1 MVRVGIFTLDFKF
14 YHDIIADLRKWKIP
28 FTSLESKSNIPRDIL
43 VVLSSEKDERFW
55 DRQINARDSTYGIR
69 NSLPL
74 LMNLETFDEVII
86 GVDPGPYPG
95 LAVVADNVLTEAFEM
110 PLIEMVRSEVIKIRD
125 SYRYR
130 NISIKIGD
138 GDKPHRDQ
146 IIHDLIST
154 GIDIKVVDERNTSM
168 PHKIHNNA
176 LSAARIAS
184 LGNIFVPPRNNEK
197 MGKKDVYDREFL
209 TIQAALNNVF

>member
-1 MVRVGIFTLDFKF
+1 VGIFTLDFKF

-28 FTSLESKSNIPRDIL
+28 FTSLESTSNIPRDIS

-74 LMNLETFDEVII
+74 LMNREAFDEVII
-86 GVDPGPYPG
+86 GLDPGPYPG
-95 LAVVADNVLTEAFEM
+95 IAVVADNVLTEAFETPM
-110 PLIEMVRSEVIKIRD
+110 IEMVRKEVMEIKD

-130 NISIKIGD
+130 NITIKIGD
-138 GDKPHRDQ
+138 GDKPHRDR
-146 IIHDLIST
+146 IIRDLNDT
-154 GIDIKVVDERNTSM
+154 GIDLKVVDERNTSM

-184 LGNIFVPPRNNEK
+184 LGSIFVPPRSNEK
-197 MGKKDVYDREFL
+197 ISKKDVYDREFL

>member
-1 MVRVGIFTLDFKF
+1 VGIFTLDFKF

-28 FTSLESKSNIPRDIL
+28 FTSLESTSNIPRDIS

-74 LMNLETFDEVII
+74 LMNREAFDEVII
-86 GVDPGPYPG
+86 GLDPGPYPG
-95 LAVVADNVLTEAFEM
+95 IAVVADNVLTEAFETPM
-110 PLIEMVRSEVIKIRD
+110 IEMVRKEVMEIKD

-130 NISIKIGD
+130 NITIKIGD
-138 GDKPHRDQ
+138 GDKPHRDR
-146 IIHDLIST
+146 IIQDLNDT
-154 GIDIKVVDERNTSM
+154 GIDLKVVDERNTSM

-184 LGNIFVPPRNNEK
+184 LGSIFVPPRSNEK
-197 MGKKDVYDREFL
+197 ISKKDVYDREFL

>member
-1 MVRVGIFTLDFKF
+1 MGRVGIFTLDFKF
-14 YHDIIADLRKWKIP
+14 YHDIIVDLRKWKIP
-28 FTSLESKSNIPRDIL
+28 FTSLESTSNIPRDVA

-74 LMNLETFDEVII
+74 LMNREVFDEVVI
-86 GVDPGPYPG
+86 GLDPGPYPG
-95 LAVVADNVLTEAFEM
+95 VAVIADNVLTEAFETPM
-110 PLIEMVRSEVIKIRD
+110 IEMVRKEVMEIKD

-138 GDKPHRDQ
+138 GDKPHRDR
-146 IIHDLIST
+146 IIQDLAET
-154 GIDIKVVDERNTSM
+154 GIDLKVVDERNTSM

-184 LGNIFVPPRNNEK
+184 LGSIFVPPRNSEK
-197 MGKKDVYDREFL
+197 ISKKDVYDREFL

>member
-1 MVRVGIFTLDFKF
+1 MGRVGIFTLDFKF
-14 YHDIIADLRKWKIP
+14 YHDIIVDLRKWKIP
-28 FTSLESKSNIPRDIL
+28 FTSLESTSNIPRDVA

-74 LMNLETFDEVII
+74 LMNREVFDEVVI
-86 GVDPGPYPG
+86 GLDPGPYPG
-95 LAVVADNVLTEAFEM
+95 VAVIADNVLTEAFETPM
-110 PLIEMVRSEVIKIRD
+110 IEMVRKEVMEIRD
-125 SYRYR
+125 SYRYK

-138 GDKPHRDQ
+138 GDKPHRDR
-146 IIHDLIST
+146 IIQDLAET
-154 GIDIKVVDERNTSM
+154 GIDLKVVDERNTSM

-184 LGNIFVPPRNNEK
+184 LGSIFVPPRNSEK
-197 MGKKDVYDREFL
+197 ISKKDVYDREFL

>member
-1 MVRVGIFTLDFKF
+1 M
-14 YHDIIADLRKWKIP
+14 A
-28 FTSLESKSNIPRDIL
+28 

-74 LMNLETFDEVII
+74 LMNREVFDEVVI
-86 GVDPGPYPG
+86 GLDPGPYPG
-95 LAVVADNVLTEAFEM
+95 VAVIADNVLTEAFETPM
-110 PLIEMVRSEVIKIRD
+110 IEMVRKEVMEIRD

-138 GDKPHRDQ
+138 GDKPHRDR
-146 IIHDLIST
+146 IIQDLAET
-154 GIDIKVVDERNTSM
+154 GIDLKVVDERNTSM

-184 LGNIFVPPRNNEK
+184 LGSIFVPPRNSEK
-197 MGKKDVYDREFL
+197 ISKKDVYDREFL

>member
-1 MVRVGIFTLDFKF
+1 MGRVGIFTLDFKF
-14 YHDIIADLRKWKIP
+14 YHDIIVDLRKWKIP
-28 FTSLESKSNIPRDIL
+28 FTSLESTSNIPRDVA

-74 LMNLETFDEVII
+74 LMNREVFDEVVI
-86 GVDPGPYPG
+86 GLDPGPYPG
-95 LAVVADNVLTEAFEM
+95 VAVIADNVLTEAFETPM
-110 PLIEMVRSEVIKIRD
+110 IEMVRKEVMEIRD

-138 GDKPHRDQ
+138 GDKPHRDR
-146 IIHDLIST
+146 IIQDLAET
-154 GIDIKVVDERNTSM
+154 GIDLKVVDERNTSM

-184 LGNIFVPPRNNEK
+184 LGSIFVPPRNSEK
-197 MGKKDVYDREFL
+197 ISKKDVYDREFL

>member
-1 MVRVGIFTLDFKF
+1 VGIFTLDFKF

-28 FTSLESKSNIPRDIL
+28 FTSLENTSNIPRDIS

-74 LMNLETFDEVII
+74 LMNREAFDEVII
-86 GVDPGPYPG
+86 GLDPGPYPG
-95 LAVVADNVLTEAFEM
+95 IAVVADNVLTEAFETPM
-110 PLIEMVRSEVIKIRD
+110 IEMVRKEVMEIKD

-130 NISIKIGD
+130 NITIKIGD
-138 GDKPHRDQ
+138 GDKPHRDR
-146 IIHDLIST
+146 IIQDLNDT
-154 GIDIKVVDERNTSM
+154 GIDLKVVDERNTSM

-184 LGNIFVPPRNNEK
+184 LGSIFVPPRSNEK
-197 MGKKDVYDREFL
+197 ISKKDVYDREFL

>member
-1 MVRVGIFTLDFKF
+1 MGRVGIFTLDFKF

-28 FTSLESKSNIPRDIL
+28 FTSLESTSNIPRDVS

-74 LMNLETFDEVII
+74 LMNREVFDEVVI
-86 GVDPGPYPG
+86 GLDPGPYPG
-95 LAVVADNVLTEAFEM
+95 VAVIADNVLTEAFETPM
-110 PLIEMVRSEVIKIRD
+110 IEMVRKEVMEIRD

-138 GDKPHRDQ
+138 GDKPHRDR
-146 IIHDLIST
+146 IIQDLAET
-154 GIDIKVVDERNTSM
+154 GIDLKVVDERNTSM

-184 LGNIFVPPRNNEK
+184 LGSIFVPPRNSEK
-197 MGKKDVYDREFL
+197 ISKKDVYDREFL

>member
-1 MVRVGIFTLDFKF
+1 MGRVGIFTLDFKF

-28 FTSLESKSNIPRDIL
+28 FTSLESTSNIPRDVS

-74 LMNLETFDEVII
+74 LMNREIFDEVII
-86 GVDPGPYPG
+86 GLDPGPYPG
-95 LAVVADNVLTEAFEM
+95 IAVVADNILTEAFET
-110 PLIEMVRSEVIKIRD
+110 PVIDMVRKEIMEIKN

-138 GDKPHRDQ
+138 GDKPHRDR
-146 IIHDLIST
+146 IIKDLNDT
-154 GIDIKVVDERNTSM
+154 GIELKIVDERNTSM

-184 LGNIFVPPRNNEK
+184 LGSIFVPPRNSEK
-197 MGKKDVYDREFL
+197 ISKKDVYDREFL

>member
-1 MVRVGIFTLDFKF
+1 MGRVGIFTLDFKF

-28 FTSLESKSNIPRDIL
+28 FTSLESTRNIPRDIS

-74 LMNLETFDEVII
+74 LMNKEAFDEVII
-86 GVDPGPYPG
+86 GLDPGPYPG
-95 LAVVADNVLTEAFEM
+95 IAVVADNVLTEAFET
-110 PLIEMVRSEVIKIRD
+110 PLIEMVRKEVMEIKD

-130 NISIKIGD
+130 HITIKIGD
-138 GDKPHRDQ
+138 GDKPHRDR
-146 IIHDLIST
+146 IIRDLNDT
-154 GIDIKVVDERNTSM
+154 GIDLKVVDERNTSM

-184 LGNIFVPPRNNEK
+184 LGSIFVPPRSNEK
-197 MGKKDVYDREFL
+197 ISKKDVYDREFL

>member
-1 MVRVGIFTLDFKF
+1 MGRVGIFTLDFKF

-28 FTSLESKSNIPRDIL
+28 FTSLESTSNIPRDVS

-74 LMNLETFDEVII
+74 LMNREIFDEVII
-86 GVDPGPYPG
+86 GLDPGPYPG
-95 LAVVADNVLTEAFEM
+95 IAVVADNILTEAFET
-110 PLIEMVRSEVIKIRD
+110 PVIDMVRKEIMEIKN

-138 GDKPHRDQ
+138 GDKPHRDR
-146 IIHDLIST
+146 IINDLNDT
-154 GIDIKVVDERNTSM
+154 GIELKIVDERNTSM

-184 LGNIFVPPRNNEK
+184 LGSIFVPPRNSEK
-197 MGKKDVYDREFL
+197 ISKKDVYDREFL

>member
-1 MVRVGIFTLDFKF
+1 MGRVGIFTLDFKF

-28 FTSLESKSNIPRDIL
+28 FTSLESTSNIPRDIS

-74 LMNLETFDEVII
+74 LMNREAFDEVII
-86 GVDPGPYPG
+86 GLDPGPYPG
-95 LAVVADNVLTEAFEM
+95 IAVVADNVLTEAFETPM
-110 PLIEMVRSEVIKIRD
+110 IEMVRKEVMEIKD

-130 NISIKIGD
+130 NITIKIGD
-138 GDKPHRDQ
+138 GDKPHRDR
-146 IIHDLIST
+146 IIQDLNDT
-154 GIDIKVVDERNTSM
+154 GIDLKVVDERNTSM

-184 LGNIFVPPRNNEK
+184 LGSIFVPPRSNEK
-197 MGKKDVYDREFL
+197 ISKKDVYDREFL

>member
-1 MVRVGIFTLDFKF
+1 MGRVGIFTLDFKF
-14 YHDIIADLRKWKIP
+14 YHDIIVDLRKWKIP
-28 FTSLESKSNIPRDIL
+28 FTSLESTSNIPQDVA

-74 LMNLETFDEVII
+74 LMNREVFDEVVI
-86 GVDPGPYPG
+86 GLDPGPYPG
-95 LAVVADNVLTEAFEM
+95 VAVIADNVLTEAFETPM
-110 PLIEMVRSEVIKIRD
+110 IEMVRKEVMEIRD

-138 GDKPHRDQ
+138 GDKPHRDR
-146 IIHDLIST
+146 IIQDLAET
-154 GIDIKVVDERNTSM
+154 GIDLKVVDERNTSM

-184 LGNIFVPPRNNEK
+184 LGSIFVPPRNSEK
-197 MGKKDVYDREFL
+197 ISKKDVYDREFL